1 MNKNPLYGEK
11 LKNLDEERAKLHKKS
26 GKVLPIAILLPILLI
41 FFCFSIAPPGVAMF
55 FGFIALS
62 VAMFAYSSV
71 INSPFNDLKNNV
83 REYLLKEYMTVYH
96 PNISYRYQRKEN
108 QVKQFIESS
117 KLVSCNQYHEEDVIS
132 GSANNVDFYL
142 SEIKLQT
149 TSGKSTTTNFKGMLF
164 KIKIPGR
171 RFPRGQIQSRPGLL
185 KKIFGSF
192 TENRLFGF
200 WFDTENEEK
209 FKEELGPF
217 FPFIRYLV
225 QQQKDIRISTNGG
238 DNITILLKSDMK
250 FLDDPKPKL
259 NRSFKNETYYK
270 KIGQQI
276 NSLLFIVEAFAGK
289 LDKEEVVE
297 KLELKELDYQRLK
310 INFKQPLDEQNNE

>member
-1 MNKNPLYGEK
+1 MNKNPLTGKKLKDLDKDREK
-11 LKNLDEERAKLHKKS
+11 LYKKS
-26 GKVLPIAILLPILLI
+26 SRVLPFAILLPILLTFLCFLVIPDSTI
-41 FFCFSIAPPGVAMF
+41 FFGVF
-55 FGFIALS
+55 TLILS
-62 VAMFAYSSV
+62 VIAYTTI
-71 INSPFNDLKNNV
+71 INSPFDDLKDNV
-83 REYLLKEYMTVYH
+83 REYLLEEFMKVYH

-117 KLVSCNQYHEEDVIS
+117 KMVSCNRYHEEDVIS
-132 GSANNVDFYL
+132 GTANKINFYL

-149 TSGKSTTTNFKGMLF
+149 KSGKSTTTDFKGILF

-185 KKIFGSF
+185 KKMFGSF
-192 TENRLFGF
+192 KENRLFGF

-209 FKEELGPF
+209 FKKELNPF
-217 FPFIRYLV
+217 FPFIRYLI

-238 DNITILLKSDMK
+238 DNITILMKSDMK
-250 FLDDPKPKL
+250 FLDDPKPQL
-259 NRSFKNETYYK
+259 NRSFKDETYYK

-297 KLELKELDYQRLK
+297 KLELKELDYERLK
-310 INFKQPLDEQNNE
+310 VNFKEPLGGMSNE